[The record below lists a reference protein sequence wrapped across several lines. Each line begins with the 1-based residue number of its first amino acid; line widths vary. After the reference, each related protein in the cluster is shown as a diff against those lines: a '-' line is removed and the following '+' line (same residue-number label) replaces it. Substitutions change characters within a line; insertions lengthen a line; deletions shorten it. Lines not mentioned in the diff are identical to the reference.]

1 MPTRAKVP
9 DRVNLRSFLLLAS
22 EDRRGLYGDVL
33 EGRPVRTVATA
44 FEAVRQ
50 CVSDPPLALLMDLA
64 TTLHAGVA
72 DTAPLYD
79 LGIDL
84 PILRCS
90 GGEQGA
96 LIAMCQAPFKREPL
110 AVALDEI
117 AHGDPTWKHPSNLRR
132 FVRVSLGTRILFSA
146 AGTEEWK
153 KGNAQSMSISGLFV
167 LSQETPAVGADI
179 LLRILDC
186 GDKEISV
193 SASVAWVHLWEE
205 GPHLP
210 GCGLNFD
217 RASVP
222 DSLGHFLANSFFKR
236 R

>member
-1 MPTRAKVP
+1 MHH
-9 DRVNLRSFLLLAS
+9 RSFLLLAS
-22 EDRRGLYGDVL
+22 EDRRPLYEEVL
-33 EGRPVRTVATA
+33 VGRPVRFVATA

-96 LIAMCQAPFKREPL
+96 LTAMCQAPFKREPL

-117 AHGDPTWKHPSNLRR
+117 GRGDPTWKHPSNLRR
-132 FVRVSLGTRILFSA
+132 FVRVSLGTRVLFSA
-146 AGTEEWK
+146 VGVEDWK
-153 KGNAQSMSISGLFV
+153 RGNAQSMSVSGLFL
-167 LSQETPAVGADI
+167 LSQESPAVGTDI

-186 GDKEISV
+186 GDEEISV
-193 SASVAWVHLWEE
+193 SGSVAWVHRWEE

-217 RASVP
+217 PSTVP
-222 DSLGHFLANSFFKR
+222 DALGHCLANSFFKR

>member
-1 MPTRAKVP
+1 M
-9 DRVNLRSFLLLAS
+9 NLRSFLLLAS
-22 EDRRGLYGDVL
+22 EDRRLLYEEVLAGL
-33 EGRPVRTVATA
+33 PVRAVATA
-44 FEAVRQ
+44 FEAVKQ

-96 LIAMCQAPFKREPL
+96 FVAMCQAPFKREPL
-110 AVALDEI
+110 AIALDEI

-132 FVRVSLGTRILFSA
+132 YVRVSLGTRILFA
-146 AGTEEWK
+146 CAGTEDWK
-153 KGNAQSMSISGLFV
+153 RGNAQSMSVSGLFV
-167 LSQETPAVGADI
+167 LSQETAAVGTDI

-186 GDKEISV
+186 GDAEITV
-193 SASVAWVHLWEE
+193 SASVAWVHRWEE

-210 GCGLNFD
+210 GFGLNFD
-217 RASVP
+217 PASVP
-222 DSLGHFLANSFFKR
+222 DSLGHCLANSFFKR

>member
-1 MPTRAKVP
+1 M
-9 DRVNLRSFLLLAS
+9 NQRSFLLLVS
-22 EDRRGLYGDVL
+22 EDRRTVYEEVTG
-33 EGRPVRTVATA
+33 ERPFRVVSSAY
-44 FEAVRQ
+44 EAVRQ

-64 TTLHAGVA
+64 TTLRAGVA
-72 DTAPLYD
+72 ETAPLYE

-90 GGEQGA
+90 GTEQGA

-110 AVALDEI
+110 AVALEEI
-117 AHGDPTWKHPSNLRR
+117 IQGDPTWKHPSNLRR
-132 FVRVSLGTRILFSA
+132 FVRVSHGTRVLFSA
-146 AGTEEWK
+146 VGAEDWK
-153 KGNAQSMSISGLFV
+153 RGNAQSLSVSGLFV
-167 LSQETPAVGADI
+167 LSQELPAVGTDL
-179 LLRILDC
+179 LLRVLDC
-186 GDKEISV
+186 GDGEISL
-193 SASVAWVHLWEE
+193 SASVAWVHRWEE

-217 RASVP
+217 PSTVP